1 MEIKWGVDGF
11 LFLPGVKTSHE
22 SQSENSIVSHWCVV
36 TEVVGNY
43 DKPFLMGM
51 GQVIGCVSFGSV
63 WSPSEMLQRSGN
75 GLFHSYFMVWYG
87 SYPTWRWFILT
98 QTHISVSDIYIYN
111 YIYWLVVYNYIYV
124 YWLVVWNIF
133 FHNIW
138 DNPSH
143 WLIFFKMVK
152 TTNQIHTWY
161 TYWAEYPCCHVSTPL
176 SSWSSFRRQEGPFV
190 HIASCISAMLL
201 HLSAW
206 KFPGCNGPLAHGWFT
221 DLFLWNMVI
230 FQQAMLDY
238 QVYMGI

>member
-111 YIYWLVVYNYIYV
+111 YIYTGWWYIIIYM
-124 YWLVVWNIF
+124 YTGWWFGTF
-133 FHNIW
+133 FSIIYGIILPIDFH
-138 DNPSH
+138 
-143 WLIFFKMVK
+143 
-152 TTNQIHTWY
+152 
-161 TYWAEYPCCHVSTPL
+161 
-176 SSWSSFRRQEGPFV
+176 
-190 HIASCISAMLL
+190 
-201 HLSAW
+201 
-206 KFPGCNGPLAHGWFT
+206 
-221 DLFLWNMVI
+221 I
-230 FQQAMLDY
+230 FQR
-238 QVYMGI
+238 GWNHEWEEHG